1 MSQLV
6 TVRSMT
12 SSRNNATPV
21 KRSLSRRIGVLLAAT
36 AGVLALAAAPVGAQ
50 TYSDGGDG
58 STGQDTDT
66 NPSPTTTPTTPT
78 TTPTTPTT
86 PGATDPGT
94 GGNGGDEVVA
104 QADDNGALAFT
115 GSDSRSLALIGAGI
129 VTAGGL
135 LVVSSRRKVELPA

>member
-1 MSQLV
+1 MPEFV

-12 SSRNNATPV
+12 SPRTNATPAT
-21 KRSLSRRIGVLLAAT
+21 RSLPRRLAVFIAAT
-36 AGVLALAAAPVGAQ
+36 AGVLALAAVPVSAQ

-66 NPSPTTTPTTPT
+66 NTTPT
-78 TTPTTPTT
+78 TTPTT
-86 PGATDPGT
+86 DPGVT
-94 GGNGGDEVVA
+94 NSGNSGAGNNSGDVVA
-104 QADDNGALAFT
+104 QADDGGALAFT
-115 GSDSRSLALIGAGI
+115 GSDSVSLALIGAGI